1 MAKNQKPIHKVE
13 MTDGK
18 RSIIQQLFQEYNIE
32 NANDIQ
38 EALKDLLGGSIKSM
52 METEMDQHLGYS
64 KSERSSNENTR
75 NGYKTKKLNSSYG
88 NFQIDVPQDRQSSF
102 QPQIV
107 KKRQKDISDIDQKI
121 ISMYAKGMTTKQ
133 ISESNRQII
142 RCI

>member
-121 ISMYAKGMTTKQ
+121 ISVG
-133 ISESNRQII
+133 
-142 RCI
+142 CIMKLNS

>member
-1 MAKNQKPIHKVE
+1 MAKNHKPIHKVE

-102 QPQIV
+102 QPQVV